1 MIFIQYVHRYCS
13 SIELG
18 PIFPWEVTKKY
29 GFYTKQIVER
39 YLQTPLPLPEFFPIG
54 QWNRFKYRV
63 FKLGL
68 YENKRLLGHQKCTFK
83 SKNGICIFMRCGH
96 LTYDPWIWLKVT
108 SMAST
113 ASIRKNAK
121 NP

>member
-54 QWNRFKYRV
+54 QWNRFKKTEVR
-63 FKLGL
+63 
-68 YENKRLLGHQKCTFK
+68 
-83 SKNGICIFMRCGH
+83 H
-96 LTYDPWIWLKVT
+96 LTDPLALKLVLNGT
-108 SMAST
+108 
-113 ASIRKNAK
+113 
-121 NP
+121 